1 MQQLVTNLPSN
12 LRSKGFSLIEL
23 MIAVAIVSLLAFIAI
38 PAYNGYTREARYGA
52 ARANM
57 GSLRIALEDFR
68 LDNATYRVDD
78 ENSFNP
84 EDNDKEE
91 DLGWAPDG
99 DGDNYFY
106 TVTATSNSYD
116 VLVRIGA
123 VDSATWV
130 LCKDRMNDC
139 CDNKTAGATPTT
151 CP

>member
-1 MQQLVTNLPSN
+1 
-12 LRSKGFSLIEL
+12 

-68 LDNATYRVDD
+68 LDNATYRVDG

-84 EDNDKEE
+84 EDSDKEE

-99 DGDNYFY
+99 DGDSYVY
-106 TVTATSNSYD
+106 TVTATSTSYD
-116 VLVRIGA
+116 VLVEIG
-123 VDSATWV
+123 SAGSGTWV
-130 LCKDRMNDC
+130 LCQNRMNDC
-139 CDNKTAGATPTT
+139 CDNKTSGASTT
-151 CP
+151 ACP